1 MAFLLAEKIT
11 SIDEMKEYA
20 KNEENIGK
28 HIKLNELVYILIKVS
43 KPEQTYGI
51 SYECTINSVSST
63 WKDGN
68 GIVFYL
74 PYN

>member
-1 MAFLLAEKIT
+1 MSFLIVEKLN
-11 SIDEMKEYA
+11 SIGEMKEFA
-20 KNEENIGK
+20 KQEINIGK
-28 HIKLNELVYILIKVS
+28 HIKLNDLLYILIKVS

-68 GIVFYL
+68 GIVFHL
-74 PYN
+74 PYD